1 MQSRSNK
8 EIFLR
13 NDKNHINKQY
23 KQSNYEAWLT
33 LSLYIFYSIWWW
45 FFAYVICNGNVLTY
59 SYILGFPSWFF
70 FSCLIGFPLLCCIL
84 WLIIHFFFKEV
95 PLDTPNQNYDLND
108 IDSQIQSEH
117 HPELL

>member
-8 EIFLR
+8 EIFSR

-33 LSLYIFYSIWWW
+33 LIIYVFYSIWLW
-45 FFAYVICNGNVLTY
+45 FFAYIICNGNVLAY

-84 WLIIHFFFKEV
+84 WFIIHFFFKEV
-95 PLDTPNQNYDLND
+95 PLDTPTQNYDLND
-108 IDSQIQSEH
+108 IDSQI
-117 HPELL
+117 